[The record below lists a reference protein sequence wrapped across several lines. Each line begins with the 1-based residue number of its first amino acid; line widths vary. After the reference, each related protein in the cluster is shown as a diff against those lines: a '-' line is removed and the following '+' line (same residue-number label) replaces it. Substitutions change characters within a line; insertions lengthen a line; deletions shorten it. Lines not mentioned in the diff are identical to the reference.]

1 MKLFRTGSALSLPI
15 LTGLALS
22 CAAQAGTLTG
32 VVVDQGKPLAG
43 AMVTAFT
50 ADAKRRDTVYTNASG
65 RYRLNVDFAGELTV
79 RARTPYFKDASVKVS
94 LPLPAVKTL
103 DFSLERHSVAAELSD
118 SLPASAH
125 AAVLPWG
132 NHNTREAFISQCNYC
147 HQMGNALTR
156 VPREESRWRDTVR
169 RMEGYFAMLTNREA
183 DDITKALHAGFD
195 GKPVPAVQ
203 HQPWQPQIAPAKIK
217 EWVAG
222 DAATFIHDTEVGHDD
237 DLYGMDFDDGEN
249 PDTFR
254 VLYHAEVIQDESAL
268 QAPPPMLRDY
278 DDLLPHHPD
287 ESYPI
292 VFELA
297 EEVAAMTDYRFY
309 QRFGAGFF
317 QQFGEKEWDIMD
329 EFGKA
334 VRPQGHKVGGYA
346 YFTQDDPR
354 RPEDP
359 MLLLFQLDSDQRMDL
374 MWGDMGVGHF
384 FIREKDLIARDFS
397 RVLYDW
403 DCL

>member
-1 MKLFRTGSALSLPI
+1 MSVSLTLPPELEPYREQLLATRTAFI
-15 LTGLALS
+15 RVE
-22 CAAQAGTLTG
+22 AQASG
-32 VVVDQGKPLAG
+32 VTKLWESKVGGLPYLPKGAVWPTAPDGRNLFFLAQLNF
-43 AMVTAFT
+43 AEMP
-50 ADAKRRDTVYTNASG
+50 
-65 RYRLNVDFAGELTV
+65 RLAPFPEKG
-79 RARTPYFKDASVKVS
+79 
-94 LPLPAVKTL
+94 
-103 DFSLERHSVAAELSD
+103 
-118 SLPASAH
+118 
-125 AAVLPWG
+125 
-132 NHNTREAFISQCNYC
+132 I
-147 HQMGNALTR
+147 
-156 VPREESRWRDTVR
+156 
-169 RMEGYFAMLTNREA
+169 
-183 DDITKALHAGFD
+183 
-195 GKPVPAVQ
+195 VQ
-203 HQPWQPQIAPAKIK
+203 FYIY
-217 EWVAG
+217 
-222 DAATFIHDTEVGHDD
+222 DD